1 MKRKALA
8 ILIATV
14 MATEIISTQAV
25 SVYATTKSSNVSINS
40 SLQGTLEV
48 RLKFDVPLKL
58 RKTEETK
65 LNLSLK
71 LGDKEVLKVP
81 VGNNAEEQYV
91 GNISYK
97 TSALDYYL
105 EETNDSD
112 VYYYNAII
120 NNLPKGK
127 YTLEI
132 NGEGFAPIVLKEK
145 VEINDYSKRI
155 YIGNDR
161 EVSLIVDVD
170 GDKITTEKDYESILE
185 NIGTSNILYDL
196 NRDGV
201 VDIADLA
208 IVHDGMNNNNE
219 DKKESIYD
227 TSAIIDPSEVVILEE
242 EKVGVVH
249 GEVKDLFEDSEK
261 GITIEPSKTPE
272 VDEDGKDVVGRFS
285 IEVPKIKAEEVV
297 VDVKGI
303 TEGTILVETEDGRV
317 IKQKINN
324 NARLARSTE
333 NPVSDKVVINLEKQV
348 AVKKIT
354 IKVNATDPT
363 NNNLAQIGKVEF
375 LNDVYQ
381 EVPKAESTAPTI
393 LEVETDDET
402 VKLKWSEQ
410 VNIDGYE
417 VSYKTNTGKDTSEKL
432 TKVGGNSIELSELE
446 NFEEYEI
453 KVRSYSG
460 ETWKGEWSKT
470 VKAIPAP
477 KKAPDAPEDINIVGE
492 YRQLNISWKKMKGAE
507 GYNLFYRAKGEENF
521 NKVSNITGVSTVLTG
536 LEDNV
541 TYEVYLTSYNSFG
554 ESSKS
559 KMYTGTTL
567 SLIAPE
573 IPNYKLLNTVN
584 EIGEVTNHIVDVTY
598 PRGGIDGNEVTDEN
612 KFAIVDGDF
621 TSAWVHNDWDS
632 SMYSKSAPIVEFDDT
647 YAMDTIMFS
656 PRFDKHTR
664 EFYNYVLRY
673 WDNEGNLHQI
683 ENEDIRV
690 NKKVSNGKPYYV
702 VKLPEAIKAKKVQLN
717 LSVYGGGI
725 LTVSEMKFYHY
736 DSIEDDVRNL
746 FKDDLLIE
754 LNDNVTHDKINELRE
769 RANTSDVVSG
779 EYHPNQSIILDELKL
794 AEDILN
800 DENISK
806 NTFTVNQNIS
816 NSGNNLGL
824 SNDYQALGYTAKA
837 GEEIVV
843 YVGTEGNI
851 LPELAFTQHYGE
863 SGKFIK
869 TVKLQK
875 GKNVLQVPEIHNLDV
890 EKGGSIYVRYPNANP
905 SNKEIKIRVSGA
917 KEIPHLNVYGDIN
930 DSSKE
935 VEVKESIREYIR
947 SLKDYVDTM
956 KDEYPKFFANKS
968 ENKYKYD
975 EKTSIVNTTDIETT
989 KATLN
994 LPASAILNGITSGLA
1009 TEDEQ
1014 VDRLYDSLQALE
1026 QIMELMYA
1034 QRGVSENP
1042 DFNNDGTLDASEK
1055 KHLRPRSRVNI
1066 KYQRMFAGAFM
1077 YASGHHVGI
1086 EYGSASGL
1094 VNGKPYTFNED
1105 GTVKESGSLFGW
1117 GIAHEIGHVT
1127 EMNGLGKAEVTNNV
1141 IALLAQTLD
1150 DKAPSRLENS
1160 DKYTEIYEKVTSET
1174 IGLPGNVFTQLGMFW
1189 QLHLAY
1195 DENPTSVMLITDRD
1209 NDLTNDSFY
1218 ARLSKRA
1225 REASAEDS
1233 KLSYEQK
1240 IVRYASD
1247 VVQKDLTDFF
1257 KSWGIVPSEE
1267 NIAYMAEK
1275 GYEKED
1281 RKIQYLNDNGR
1292 RQILAGVKSMSK
1304 DTTVEASLSYD
1315 DSTKSKSVELTLGT
1329 NKDSDKILGYEI
1341 YRNGKVIGFT
1351 TDSNFTDYVSANN
1364 RVFTYEVVAYDYH
1377 LNKTEK
1383 LTLDPIKVS
1392 HDGSL
1397 TKNLWEVE
1405 TNTSSSEDVNDE
1417 NNTTGPVDNPAINKI
1432 KDNSNNTI
1440 FKGDRSNNQDPY
1452 VIVDLNEVQ
1461 NIVGLRYT
1469 AGIEDG
1475 ALSNNTISNYQVFV
1489 SKDKENW
1496 TLANSGKFDLSVD
1509 KNSETI
1515 YFNEEDST
1523 GGKQLWSYEAS
1534 YVKIVAPKASG
1545 ISIAELDII
1554 APPGDNVDLKES
1566 GVGTLSEDF
1575 IYGKN
1580 EGDVIPKGSIIF
1592 TGEYRGNPAF
1602 NAVLLR
1608 DKKDNVIEG
1617 EQILLAEVPENGHLG
1632 EISSGTWI
1640 FYLTPD
1646 KLNTLPKEIRAELYR
1661 VNDAETLEGQRL
1673 VSDTLYVNIPE
1684 VLPEIKFEG
1693 GIIPENMR

>member
-58 RKTEETK
+58 RKTEDTK

-71 LGDKEVLKVP
+71 LGDQEVLKVP

-91 GNISYK
+91 GNICYK

-105 EETNDSD
+105 EEANDSD
-112 VYYYNAII
+112 VYYYDAVI
-120 NNLPKGK
+120 NNLPKGT

-132 NGEGFAPIVLKEK
+132 NGEGFAPLVLKEK
-145 VEINDYSKRI
+145 VEIKDYSKRI

-161 EVSLIVDVD
+161 EVSLVVDVD
-170 GDKITTEKDYESILE
+170 GDNVTTEKDYKSLLE
-185 NIGTSNILYDL
+185 NIGTSNLLYDL

-208 IVHDGMNNNNE
+208 IVHEAMNNNE
-219 DKKESIYD
+219 EKKESIYD

-242 EKVGVVH
+242 EKVGVIH
-249 GEVKDLFEDSEK
+249 GEIKDLFEDSEE
-261 GITIEPSKTPE
+261 GITIELSETPE
-272 VDEDGKDVVGRFS
+272 VDEDGEKVFGRFS

-363 NNNLAQIGKVEF
+363 NTNLAQIGKVEF

-402 VKLKWSEQ
+402 VKLKWLEQ

-470 VKAIPAP
+470 VKATPAP
-477 KKAPDAPEDINIVGE
+477 KKAPDAPENINIVGE

-521 NKVSNITGVSTVLTG
+521 NKVSNITGVSTILTG

-554 ESSKS
+554 ESGKS

-598 PRGGIDGNEVTDEN
+598 PRGGIDGNPVTDKN

-621 TSAWVHNDWDS
+621 TSAWLHNDWDTS
-632 SMYSKSAPIVEFDDT
+632 IYSKSAPIVEFDNT

-664 EFYNYVLRY
+664 EFYNYVVRY
-673 WDNEGNLHQI
+673 WDEEGNVHQI
-683 ENEDIRV
+683 ENEDIRAT
-690 NKKVSNGKPYYV
+690 KKVSNGKPYYV

-754 LNDNVTHDKINELRE
+754 LNDNVTQDKVNELRE

-843 YVGTEGNI
+843 YVGTEGNV

-863 SGKFIK
+863 SGKFIN
-869 TVKLQK
+869 TVKLKK
-875 GKNVLQVPEIHNLDV
+875 GKNVLQVPAIHNLDV
-890 EKGGSIYVRYPNANP
+890 EKGGSIYVRYPNGNP
-905 SNKEIKIRVSGA
+905 SNKEIKIRISGA

-935 VEVKESIREYIR
+935 GEVKESIREYIR
-947 SLKDYVDTM
+947 SLKDHVDTM

-975 EKTSIVNTTDIETT
+975 EKTSILNTTDIETT

-994 LPASAILNGITSGLA
+994 LPASAILNGITSGLK

-1034 QRGVSENP
+1034 QRGVSANP
-1042 DFNNDGTLDASEK
+1042 DFNNDGKLDASEN
-1055 KHLRPRSRVNI
+1055 KHLQPRSRVNI

-1086 EYGSASGL
+1086 EYDSASGL

-1105 GTVKESGSLFGW
+1105 GTVKESGALFGW

-1127 EMNGLGKAEVTNNV
+1127 EMNGLGRAEVTNNV

-1150 DKAPSRLENS
+1150 DKAPSRLESS

-1209 NDLTNDSFY
+1209 SNPTNDSFY

-1257 KSWGIVPSEE
+1257 KSWGIIPSEE
-1267 NIAYMAEK
+1267 NIAYMDEN
-1275 GYEKED
+1275 GYEKEG

-1432 KDNSNNTI
+1432 KDNSNDTI
-1440 FKGDRSNNQDPY
+1440 FKGDRTNNQDPY
-1452 VIVDLNEVQ
+1452 VIVNLNEVQ

-1475 ALSNNTISNYQVFV
+1475 ALSNNTISNYQIFV

-1509 KNSETI
+1509 KNSETV
-1515 YFNEEDST
+1515 YFNEEGST
-1523 GGKQLWSYEAS
+1523 GGKQLWSHEAS

-1545 ISIAELDII
+1545 ISMAELDII

-1580 EGDVIPKGSIIF
+1580 EGDIIPKGSIIF